1 MPLQSLSVSRLT
13 AGALLL
19 MCVAAG
25 YLSAEW
31 WFSSRDTTQLAKICG
46 RVEYINGLQQ
56 RFGADINEEVREQLS
71 AAVEECRSALHSR
84 VQDSD

>member
-1 MPLQSLSVSRLT
+1 
-13 AGALLL
+13 

-31 WFSSRDTTQLAKICG
+31 WVGRRDTTQLAKICG

-84 VQDSD
+84 VEDSD

>member
-25 YLSAEW
+25 YLFAEW
-31 WFSSRDTTQLAKICG
+31 WFSSR
-46 RVEYINGLQQ
+46 LQQ